1 MEWSA
6 TEVWGGVGLVP
17 MRGGRLRGGGKPT
30 QHIVNGTLLAEPFQ
44 TVQHAPHPFPEG
56 T

>member
-1 MEWSA
+1 M
-6 TEVWGGVGLVP
+6 L

-44 TVQHAPHPFPEG
+44 TVQHAPHLFPEE